1 MTSPI
6 TMVQVRCPICGQ
18 ASWVMD
24 SLVRGS
30 EMSGEPEQ
38 TFPERTYTCR
48 ECSYE
53 GTGFLLLQA
62 APSTFLVQPHE
73 LYPMG
78 RKAFR
83 HWLEILKEQFPNHP
97 RLEDVGRE
105 FQPNLPTVYQQAAA
119 ALVVLAFILDPRDPE
134 EKLYGRFASKLDTV
148 CLSLVFEHHVR
159 REYGF
164 PKGDILERLE
174 EHIDG
179 EEVSI
184 LAEGTIQRMVIP
196 VFGRARELADRR
208 PMVQDWHK
216 DFLFGF
222 GIEVLNRFGKQEVFP
237 PMPDPDDWQYA
248 TSSDL
253 APSDSEHL
261 EINIL
266 PERLL

>member
-1 MTSPI
+1 MSSPV
-6 TMVQVRCPICGQ
+6 TMVQVRCPICAQ
-18 ASWVMD
+18 PSWVLD
-24 SLVRGS
+24 SLVRNAPD
-30 EMSGEPEQ
+30 SGQPEL
-38 TFPERTYTCR
+38 TFPERIFTCR

-53 GTGFLLLQA
+53 GIGFHLMQA
-62 APSTFLVQPHE
+62 APSTFLGQPHE

-97 RLEDVGRE
+97 RLEEAGRD

-119 ALVVLAFILDPRDPE
+119 ALVVLAFILDPRDAE
-134 EKLYGRFASKLDTV
+134 DKLYGRYASKLDTV

-159 REYGF
+159 REYDF
-164 PKGDILERLE
+164 PEGDILDRLE

-179 EEVSI
+179 EDVSI
-184 LAEGTIQRMVIP
+184 LSENTIQRIVIP
-196 VFGRARELADRR
+196 VFGKARQLADER
-208 PMVQDWHK
+208 PMVQDWQK

-237 PMPDPDDWQYA
+237 PMPDPDEWQYQS
-248 TSSDL
+248 SSDL

-261 EINIL
+261 DFNL
-266 PERLL
+266 PPEKLL